1 MITLHAE
8 RAWLLNVT
16 CALPSNE
23 NWKLPDKTLQ
33 KNYVLVNL
41 VLLVS
46 AKKKFGTTGN
56 YYIVATNFQ

>member
-33 KNYVLVNL
+33 KNYVLVWYYWYPQ
-41 VLLVS
+41 
-46 AKKKFGTTGN
+46 KKKFGTTGN